1 MVMVVDSA
9 RFLAEVILLLWKGS
23 VRHRGASA
31 GVAPYGT
38 FLLTDGRSSFRPSAL
53 LNVACWF
60 IPLRSK
66 RFQNKLALT
75 G

>member
-31 GVAPYGT
+31 GVAPYG
-38 FLLTDGRSSFRPSAL
+38 
-53 LNVACWF
+53 
-60 IPLRSK
+60 IPLNGWK
-66 RFQNKLALT
+66 VIFQAFCPS
-75 G
+75 